1 MLNINCTKTLIN
13 ILIIIHLI
21 LNQNFFGLK
30 IGLKKIIKK
39 IMEKINNKN
48 QKIKRGNSE
57 NPNEELS
64 SKTNNQNEILTSIS
78 NLKIENKKLKEEL
91 LKHKNYS
98 KYLSS
103 KKCT

>member
-21 LNQNFFGLK
+21 LNQNFF
-30 IGLKKIIKK
+30 GLKKIIKK